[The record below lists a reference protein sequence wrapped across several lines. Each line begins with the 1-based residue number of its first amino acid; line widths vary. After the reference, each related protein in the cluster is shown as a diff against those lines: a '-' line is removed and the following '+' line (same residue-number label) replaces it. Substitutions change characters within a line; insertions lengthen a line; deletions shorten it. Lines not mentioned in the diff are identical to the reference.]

1 MITVRQLE
9 RLWQEKAYERMSALL
24 LEMRPE
30 SSLRLAQEL
39 ARPTAIAALCIIR
52 LDELAQS
59 HTPFCSRMIRTV
71 LAAQELDGGF
81 GDGLTTALCIR
92 ALSCSA
98 GHGAAIDRSLSYLGT
113 LQRED
118 GSWPRVPLRRFPG
131 DSFTTA
137 LILYHLGESENFL
150 HATRANTA
158 FDWLSAHESELDIE
172 SARLLRTLRLR
183 LAQAPLAEPSFSWS

>member
-9 RLWQEKAYERMSALL
+9 RLWQEKAFARMSVLL

-39 ARPTAIAALCIIR
+39 ARTVPVAALAMIR

-59 HTPFCSRMIRTV
+59 HAPFCSRLIRTI
-71 LAAQELDGGF
+71 LAAQEQDGGF
-81 GDGLTTALCIR
+81 GDALTTALCIR

-98 GHGAAIDRSLSYLGT
+98 GHGAAIDRALVYLGI
-113 LQRED
+113 LQKED
-118 GSWPRVPLRRFPG
+118 GCWPRIPLKRFPG
-131 DSFTTA
+131 DAFTTA
-137 LILYHLGESENFL
+137 LILYHLGENERFI
-150 HATRANTA
+150 HASRAEAA

-172 SARLLRTLRLR
+172 TTRIFRSLRLR

>member
-9 RLWQEKAYERMSALL
+9 RLWHEKAFARMSALL

-39 ARPTAIAALCIIR
+39 ARPTAVAALCVIR

-59 HTPFCSRMIRTV
+59 HTPFCSRMIRAV

-81 GDGLTTALCIR
+81 GDALSTALCIR

-98 GHGAAIDRSLSYLGT
+98 GHGPAIDRGLSYLGT
-113 LQRED
+113 LQKED
-118 GSWPRVPLRRFPG
+118 GSWPRIPLRRFPG
-131 DSFTTA
+131 DSFITA
-137 LILYHLGESENFL
+137 LILYHLGENESFL
-150 HATRANTA
+150 HGTRANTA

-172 SARLLRTLRLR
+172 TTRIFRTVRVR

>member
-9 RLWQEKAYERMSALL
+9 RLWQEKASHRMSSLL

-39 ARPTAIAALCIIR
+39 ARPTPIAALAIIR

-59 HTPFCSRMIRTV
+59 YTSFCSRMIRTI
-71 LAAQELDGGF
+71 LSAQERDGGF
-81 GDGLTTALCIR
+81 GDALTTALCIR

-98 GHGAAIDRSLSYLGT
+98 GHGPAIDRALHYLAT
-113 LQRED
+113 LQKED
-118 GSWPRVPLRRFPG
+118 GSWPRIPLRRFPG
-131 DSFTTA
+131 DAFTTA
-137 LILYHLGESENFL
+137 LILYHLGDNEAFIHS
-150 HATRANTA
+150 TRAEAA
-158 FDWLSAHESELDIE
+158 FDWLSAHEPELDIE
-172 SARLLRTLRLR
+172 TTRLFRTLRLR